1 MHAYHQAEEY
11 VQTTLEMDLAHIIRQ
26 TAGLTLA
33 AKLSENPQR
42 SVLVLE
48 AGGANIGD
56 PLLCTSSPSS

>member
-1 MHAYHQAEEY
+1 MHVFPQAEEY
-11 VQTTLEMDLAHIIRQ
+11 VQTTLEMDFAHIIRQ

-33 AKLSENPQR
+33 AKLSEDPQR

-56 PLLCTSSPSS
+56 PLLCTPSPST